1 MDEEEREEDNF
12 RRSRKLSRVSM
23 SKSILL
29 SEGFT
34 VAVLGAGVRWDRVEE
49 VPLCPCWQH
58 DKINELQRY
67 IT

>member
-34 VAVLGAGVRWDRVEE
+34 VAVLGAG
-49 VPLCPCWQH
+49 
-58 DKINELQRY
+58 
-67 IT
+67 